1 MVLFF
6 SHALAL
12 VMTPRLGAKVM
23 TLRILGNLH
32 RCIQFLVDK
41 SKEGHS
47 SLNFF
52 KK

>member
-1 MVLFF
+1 MVFLF

-12 VMTPRLGAKVM
+12 VMSPRLGAKVM
-23 TLRILGNLH
+23 TLRIIGNLH

-47 SLNFF
+47 SLNL
-52 KK
+52 KKK